1 MSFAKRLEDLKD
13 RSARG
18 RIEAFLKEGEMAE
31 LKVRSD
37 GEEVVFGIPG
47 GLDVRMSLDEVE
59 EFVKELDQVMDEAT
73 RCSEH
78 RLAEKVRDLTPHVFS
93 KDEIE

>member
-1 MSFAKRLEDLKD
+1 MSFAKRLDDLKD

-31 LKVRSD
+31 LTVRSD

-47 GLDVRMSLDEVE
+47 GLEVRMSLDEVE
-59 EFVKELDQVMDEAT
+59 AFLEESEQAMDEAT
-73 RCSEH
+73 RYREY
-78 RLAEKVRDLTPHVFS
+78 RLAEEVRNLTPHVFS